1 MNKQQTLRLA
11 LIGALTV
18 GASSMAAMSAHA
30 ANAPKM
36 EKCYGINAAHKND
49 CMSPGHSCAGQDA
62 KSRDPNGFVAVP
74 AGLCS
79 KIAGGSTKPAKG

>member
-1 MNKQQTLRLA
+1 MTKHQNLRLA
-11 LIGALTV
+11 LFTVLTIGATSFV
-18 GASSMAAMSAHA
+18 AIGANA

-62 KSRDPNGFVAVP
+62 KARDPNAFVAVP
-74 AGLCS
+74 AGLCA